1 MQRLIY
7 GAIILVALYYF
18 VQMIYSVYYTPGV
31 FSIYNS
37 PVAQKLFPNAM
48 NKMFPTWGFNKAGIY
63 DGQPFK
69 FGAADFWPE
78 SGRGF
83 VPNKNGS
90 PGASPE
96 GGLRPTFPIPGET
109 AVGYWGLA
117 PEAQVN
123 SVRNIYDS
131 SSQHVEYE
139 TPIGHWDN

>member
-48 NKMFPTWGFNKAGIY
+48 NKMYPTWGFNKAGVY
-63 DGQPFK
+63 DGQPFT
-69 FGAADFWPE
+69 FGAGNFWPE

-109 AVGYWGLA
+109 AVGYWGSA
-117 PEAQVN
+117 PEHTMN
-123 SVRNIYDS
+123 SVRNIYDN
-131 SSQHVEYE
+131 SSQHVEYD
-139 TPIGHWDN
+139 TSVGWWGA